1 MLTIDYALYEIEKCI
16 LEVKPLLLKI
26 IESQGYLFVFSL
38 LIRKTNIMELTNNET
53 EQAVQIA
60 NETLE
65 VQNDNLSTQKV
76 ERVKS
81 FRKYAFEKA
90 GLNRG
95 DFLSLKTYLKWIKD
109 GHLVDE
115 TYNENEQHF
124 LKEQVKNNI
133 VSKEENR
140 VQVDG
145 EKRTAV
151 EVSKP
156 SIEKKIKDLNDEIQ
170 QTRIDLAENR
180 VETGYQA
187 EKYYM
192 YAGLT
197 IVLSFYLLFFYAS
210 AIYASFFRNAG
221 TMLKMAGDD
230 IALYLDSIFDVNG
243 IFTAS
248 PALIIVYL
256 GAFIF
261 FAIGL
266 IPHNIEGK
274 NKNVLIGLAIFGA
287 FMADT
292 LMAYKIDL
300 GIHDLKVMAG
310 IADAEWQF
318 YTSINFYMVLLF
330 GFCAY
335 LVWGYMFELMLKEKN
350 KKTGDVKAALIIKG
364 LKEEI
369 KTLKN
374 ELQVL
379 EAKIIELETQI
390 KNILSQLEQL
400 KKDLE
405 SRMLNPDD
413 LSQNL
418 TSFYMGWLQYLIG
431 TDLSEEKVRCE
442 ETFNEFIQ
450 AQFNQKSNSN

>member
-1 MLTIDYALYEIEKCI
+1 
-16 LEVKPLLLKI
+16 
-26 IESQGYLFVFSL
+26 
-38 LIRKTNIMELTNNET
+38 MELSNKQSEPAVET
-53 EQAVQIA
+53 A
-60 NETLE
+60 
-65 VQNDNLSTQKV
+65 NDNLQTQLDLLSTQKV
-76 ERVKS
+76 ERVRS
-81 FRKYAFEKA
+81 FREYAFEKA

-95 DFLSLKTYLKWIKD
+95 DYLSMKANLQWIKD

-115 TYNENEQHF
+115 TYNEKEEHL
-124 LKEQVKNNI
+124 LKQQVKNKI
-133 VSKEENR
+133 IAKDEEKEK
-140 VQVDG
+140 VDG
-145 EKRTAV
+145 EKRTSI

-156 SIEKKIKDLNDEIQ
+156 AIEKKIKDLNDEIQ
-170 QTRIDLAENR
+170 QTKLDLEDNKI
-180 VETGYQA
+180 ETGYQP
-187 EKYYM
+187 EKYFM

-197 IVLSFYLLFFYAS
+197 VLLSFYLLFFYAS

-221 TMLKMAGDD
+221 TILKMAGDD
-230 IALYLDSIFDVNG
+230 IALYLDSIFDVKG

-248 PALIIVYL
+248 PVLLIVYL
-256 GAFIF
+256 GAFLF

-274 NKNVLIGLAIFGA
+274 NKNLFVGLAIFGA
-287 FMADT
+287 FIADS

-310 IADAEWQF
+310 VADADWSF
-318 YTSINFYMVLLF
+318 YSSINFYMVLLF

-335 LVWGYMFELMLKEKN
+335 LVWGYMFEMMLKEKN
-350 KKTGDVKAALIIKG
+350 KKTGDARAALIIKG

-369 KTLKN
+369 KILKN
-374 ELQVL
+374 ELQIL

-405 SRMLNPDD
+405 SRMLNPDA

-418 TSFYMGWLQYLIG
+418 TSFYMGWRQYLNG
-431 TDLSEEKVRCE
+431 TDLSLEKVKCE
-442 ETFNEFIQ
+442 ETFNDFMQ
-450 AQFNQKSNSN
+450 AQFNQVALLN

>member
-1 MLTIDYALYEIEKCI
+1 
-16 LEVKPLLLKI
+16 
-26 IESQGYLFVFSL
+26 
-38 LIRKTNIMELTNNET
+38 MELSNKQSEPAVET
-53 EQAVQIA
+53 A
-60 NETLE
+60 
-65 VQNDNLSTQKV
+65 NDNLQTQLDLLSTQKV
-76 ERVKS
+76 ERVRS
-81 FRKYAFEKA
+81 FREYAFEKA

-95 DFLSLKTYLKWIKD
+95 DYLSMKANLQWIKD

-115 TYNENEQHF
+115 TYNEKEEHL
-124 LKEQVKNNI
+124 LKQQVKNKI
-133 VSKEENR
+133 IAKDEEKEK
-140 VQVDG
+140 VDG
-145 EKRTAV
+145 EKRTSV

-156 SIEKKIKDLNDEIQ
+156 AIEKKIKDLNDEIQ
-170 QTRIDLAENR
+170 QTRLDLEDNKI
-180 VETGYQA
+180 ETGYQP
-187 EKYYM
+187 EKYFM

-197 IVLSFYLLFFYAS
+197 VLLSFYLLFFYAS

-221 TMLKMAGDD
+221 TILKMAGDD
-230 IALYLDSIFDVNG
+230 IALYLDSIFDVKG
-243 IFTAS
+243 IFTPS
-248 PALIIVYL
+248 PVLLIVYL
-256 GAFIF
+256 GAFLF

-274 NKNVLIGLAIFGA
+274 NKKLNIGLAVFGA
-287 FMADT
+287 FIADS

-310 IADAEWQF
+310 VADTDWSF
-318 YTSINFYMVLLF
+318 YFSINFYMVLLF

-335 LVWGYMFELMLKEKN
+335 LVWGYMFEMMLKEKN

-369 KTLKN
+369 KTLKS

-405 SRMLNPDD
+405 RRMLNPDA

-418 TSFYMGWLQYLIG
+418 TSFYMGWRQYLNG
-431 TDLSEEKVRCE
+431 TDLSLEKVKCE
-442 ETFNEFIQ
+442 ETFNDFMQ
-450 AQFNQKSNSN
+450 AQFNQVAILN

>member
-1 MLTIDYALYEIEKCI
+1 
-16 LEVKPLLLKI
+16 
-26 IESQGYLFVFSL
+26 
-38 LIRKTNIMELTNNET
+38 MELTNQQT
-53 EQAVQIA
+53 EPVVA
-60 NETLE
+60 TT
-65 VQNDNLSTQKV
+65 NDNLRTPNEFVVTPKV

-81 FRKYAFEKA
+81 FRAYAFEKA

-95 DFLSLKTYLKWIKD
+95 DYLALKTYLKWIKD

-115 TYNENEQHF
+115 TYDENEQYL
-124 LKEQVKNNI
+124 LKQQLQKKIVVKADE
-133 VSKEENR
+133 KEKL
-140 VQVDG
+140 DG
-145 EKRTAV
+145 DKRAAL

-156 SIEKKIKDLNDEIQ
+156 AVEKKIKELTDAIQ
-170 QTRIDLAENR
+170 QTKIDLAENN
-180 VETGYQA
+180 VQTGYQA
-187 EKYYM
+187 EKYFM

-197 IVLSFYLLFFYAS
+197 FLLSFYLLFFYAS

-221 TMLKMAGDD
+221 TILKTPGDD

-248 PALIIVYL
+248 PSLVIVYL
-256 GAFIF
+256 GAFLF

-266 IPHNIEGK
+266 IPHSIEGS
-274 NKNVLIGLAIFGA
+274 NKKLNIGLVVFGA
-287 FMADT
+287 FIADS

-310 IADAEWQF
+310 IADAEWKF

-335 LVWGYMFELMLKEKN
+335 LVWGYMFEMMLKEKN

-369 KTLKN
+369 KILQE

-379 EAKIIELETQI
+379 QAKIIDMETQI
-390 KNILSQLEQL
+390 NTILSQLEQL
-400 KKDLE
+400 KGELE
-405 SRMLNPDD
+405 NSMLRPDA

-418 TSFYMGWLQYLIG
+418 TSFYMGWNQFLNG
-431 TDLSEEKVRCE
+431 TGDLSLEKEKCE
-442 ETFNEFIQ
+442 ITFNDFMQ
-450 AQFNQKSNSN
+450 SQFNKEVAVLN

>member
-1 MLTIDYALYEIEKCI
+1 
-16 LEVKPLLLKI
+16 
-26 IESQGYLFVFSL
+26 
-38 LIRKTNIMELTNNET
+38 MELSNKQSEP
-53 EQAVQIA
+53 AVGTA
-60 NETLE
+60 
-65 VQNDNLSTQKV
+65 NDNLQTQLALLSTQKV
-76 ERVKS
+76 ERVRS
-81 FRKYAFEKA
+81 FREYAFEKA

-95 DFLSLKTYLKWIKD
+95 DYLSMKANLQWIKD

-115 TYNENEQHF
+115 TYNEKEEHL
-124 LKEQVKNNI
+124 LKQQVKNKI
-133 VSKEENR
+133 IAKDEEKEKI
-140 VQVDG
+140 DG
-145 EKRTAV
+145 EKKTSI

-156 SIEKKIKDLNDEIQ
+156 SIEKKIKELNDEIQ
-170 QTRIDLAENR
+170 QTKLDLEDNKI
-180 VETGYQA
+180 ETGYQP
-187 EKYYM
+187 EKYFM

-197 IVLSFYLLFFYAS
+197 VLLSFYLLFFYAS

-221 TMLKMAGDD
+221 TILKMAGDD
-230 IALYLDSIFDVNG
+230 IALYLDSIFDVKG

-248 PALIIVYL
+248 PILLIVYL
-256 GAFIF
+256 GAFLF

-274 NKNVLIGLAIFGA
+274 NKNLFVGLAIFGA
-287 FMADT
+287 FIADS

-310 IADAEWQF
+310 VADADWSF
-318 YTSINFYMVLLF
+318 YSSINFYMVLLF

-335 LVWGYMFELMLKEKN
+335 LVWGYMFEMMLKEKN
-350 KKTGDVKAALIIKG
+350 KKTGDARAAVIIKG

-369 KTLKN
+369 KILKN
-374 ELQVL
+374 ELQIL

-405 SRMLNPDD
+405 SRMLNPDA

-418 TSFYMGWLQYLIG
+418 TSFYMGWRQYLNG
-431 TDLSEEKVRCE
+431 TDLSLEKVKCE
-442 ETFNEFIQ
+442 ETFNDFMQ
-450 AQFNQKSNSN
+450 AQFNQVALLN

>member
-1 MLTIDYALYEIEKCI
+1 
-16 LEVKPLLLKI
+16 
-26 IESQGYLFVFSL
+26 
-38 LIRKTNIMELTNNET
+38 MELTNKQSEP
-53 EQAVQIA
+53 AVESA
-60 NETLE
+60 
-65 VQNDNLSTQKV
+65 NDNLQTQMDTLSTQKG
-76 ERVKS
+76 EQVKS
-81 FRKYAFEKA
+81 FREYAFEHA

-95 DFLSLKTYLKWIKD
+95 SHLSLKTYLKWIKD

-115 TYNENEQHF
+115 TYNEKEEHL
-124 LKEQVKNNI
+124 LKQQVK
-133 VSKEENR
+133 SKIIAKDEEKEKI
-140 VQVDG
+140 DG

-170 QTRIDLAENR
+170 QTKIDLAENK
-180 VETGYQA
+180 VETGYHS
-187 EKYYM
+187 EKYIM

-197 IVLSFYLLFFYAS
+197 FLLSFYLLFFYAS

-221 TMLKMAGDD
+221 TILKMAGDD
-230 IALYLDSIFDVNG
+230 IALYLDSIFDVKG

-248 PALIIVYL
+248 PVLLIVYL
-256 GAFIF
+256 GAFLF

-274 NKNVLIGLAIFGA
+274 NKKLNIGLAIFGA
-287 FMADT
+287 FIADS

-310 IADAEWQF
+310 VADAGWSF
-318 YTSINFYMVLLF
+318 YSSINFYMVLLF

-335 LVWGYMFELMLKEKN
+335 LVWGYMFEMMLKEKN
-350 KKTGDVKAALIIKG
+350 KKTGDIRAALIIKG

-369 KTLKN
+369 KTLKS

-379 EAKIIELETQI
+379 ETKIIELETQI

-405 SRMLNPDD
+405 SRMLNPDA

-418 TSFYMGWLQYLIG
+418 TSFYMGWRQYLNG
-431 TDLSEEKVRCE
+431 TDLSLEKVRCE
-442 ETFNEFIQ
+442 ETFNDFIQ
-450 AQFNQKSNSN
+450 TQFNSMAILN

>member
-1 MLTIDYALYEIEKCI
+1 
-16 LEVKPLLLKI
+16 
-26 IESQGYLFVFSL
+26 
-38 LIRKTNIMELTNNET
+38 MELSDKQSESAVET
-53 EQAVQIA
+53 A
-60 NETLE
+60 
-65 VQNDNLSTQKV
+65 NDNLQTQLDLLSTQKV
-76 ERVKS
+76 ERVRS
-81 FRKYAFEKA
+81 FREYAFEKA

-95 DFLSLKTYLKWIKD
+95 DYLSMKANLQWIKD

-115 TYNENEQHF
+115 TYNEKEEHL
-124 LKEQVKNNI
+124 LKQQVKNKI
-133 VSKEENR
+133 IAKDEEKEK
-140 VQVDG
+140 VDG
-145 EKRTAV
+145 EKRTSI

-156 SIEKKIKDLNDEIQ
+156 AIEKKIKDLNDEIQ
-170 QTRIDLAENR
+170 QTKLDLEDNKI
-180 VETGYQA
+180 ETGYQP
-187 EKYYM
+187 EKYFM

-197 IVLSFYLLFFYAS
+197 VLLSFYLLFFYAS

-221 TMLKMAGDD
+221 TILKMAGDD
-230 IALYLDSIFDVNG
+230 IALYLDSIFDVKG

-248 PALIIVYL
+248 PVLLIVYL
-256 GAFIF
+256 GAFLF

-274 NKNVLIGLAIFGA
+274 NKNLFVGLAIFGA
-287 FMADT
+287 FIADS

-310 IADAEWQF
+310 VADADWSF
-318 YTSINFYMVLLF
+318 YSSINFYMVLLF

-335 LVWGYMFELMLKEKN
+335 LVWGYMFEMMLKEKN
-350 KKTGDVKAALIIKG
+350 KKTGDARAALIIKG

-369 KTLKN
+369 KILKN
-374 ELQVL
+374 ELQIL

-405 SRMLNPDD
+405 SRMLNPDA

-418 TSFYMGWLQYLIG
+418 TSFYMGWRQYLNG
-431 TDLSEEKVRCE
+431 TDLSLEKVKCE
-442 ETFNEFIQ
+442 ETFNDFMQ
-450 AQFNQKSNSN
+450 AQFNQVALLN

>member
-1 MLTIDYALYEIEKCI
+1 
-16 LEVKPLLLKI
+16 
-26 IESQGYLFVFSL
+26 
-38 LIRKTNIMELTNNET
+38 MELSNKQSEPAVET
-53 EQAVQIA
+53 A
-60 NETLE
+60 
-65 VQNDNLSTQKV
+65 NDNLQTQMDTLSNQKV

-81 FRKYAFEKA
+81 FNDYAFQKA

-95 DFLSLKTYLKWIKD
+95 SDLSLKTYLKWIKD

-115 TYNENEQHF
+115 TYNEKEEHL
-124 LKEQVKNNI
+124 LKQQVK
-133 VSKEENR
+133 SKITAKDEEKEKI
-140 VQVDG
+140 DG

-170 QTRIDLAENR
+170 QTKLDLEDNKI
-180 VETGYQA
+180 VTGYHP
-187 EKYYM
+187 EKYFM

-197 IVLSFYLLFFYAS
+197 FLLSFYLLFFYAS

-221 TMLKMAGDD
+221 TILKMTGDD
-230 IALYLDSIFDVNG
+230 IALYLDSIFDVKG

-248 PALIIVYL
+248 PVLLIVYL
-256 GAFIF
+256 GAFLF

-274 NKNVLIGLAIFGA
+274 NKKLNIGLAIFGA
-287 FMADT
+287 FIADS

-310 IADAEWQF
+310 VADADWNF
-318 YTSINFYMVLLF
+318 YSSINFYMVLLF

-335 LVWGYMFELMLKEKN
+335 LVWGYMFEMMLKEKK
-350 KKTGDVKAALIIKG
+350 KKTGDVRAALIIKG

-369 KTLKN
+369 KTLRS

-379 EAKIIELETQI
+379 ETKIIELETQI
-390 KNILSQLEQL
+390 KNILYQLEQL

-405 SRMLNPDD
+405 SRMLNPDA

-418 TSFYMGWLQYLIG
+418 TSFYMGWLQYLNG
-431 TDLSEEKVRCE
+431 TDLSLEKVKCE
-442 ETFNEFIQ
+442 ETFNDFMQ
-450 AQFNQKSNSN
+450 AQFNQAAILN

>member
-1 MLTIDYALYEIEKCI
+1 
-16 LEVKPLLLKI
+16 
-26 IESQGYLFVFSL
+26 
-38 LIRKTNIMELTNNET
+38 MELSNKQSAPAVET
-53 EQAVQIA
+53 A
-60 NETLE
+60 
-65 VQNDNLSTQKV
+65 NDNLQTQLDLLSTQKV
-76 ERVKS
+76 ERVRS
-81 FRKYAFEKA
+81 FREYAFEKA

-95 DFLSLKTYLKWIKD
+95 DYLSMKANLQWIKD

-115 TYNENEQHF
+115 TYNEKEEHL
-124 LKEQVKNNI
+124 LKQQVKNKI
-133 VSKEENR
+133 IGKDEEKEK
-140 VQVDG
+140 VDG
-145 EKRTAV
+145 EKKTSI

-170 QTRIDLAENR
+170 QTKLDLEDNKI
-180 VETGYQA
+180 ETGYQP
-187 EKYYM
+187 EKYFM

-197 IVLSFYLLFFYAS
+197 VLLSFYLLFFYAS

-221 TMLKMAGDD
+221 TILKMAGDD
-230 IALYLDSIFDVNG
+230 IALYLDSIFDVKG

-248 PALIIVYL
+248 PVLLIVYL
-256 GAFIF
+256 GAFLF

-274 NKNVLIGLAIFGA
+274 NKNLFVGLAIFGA
-287 FMADT
+287 FIADS

-310 IADAEWQF
+310 VADADWCF
-318 YTSINFYMVLLF
+318 YSSINFYMVLLF

-335 LVWGYMFELMLKEKN
+335 LVWGYMFEMMLKEKN
-350 KKTGDVKAALIIKG
+350 KKTGDARATLIIKG

-405 SRMLNPDD
+405 SRMLNPDA

-418 TSFYMGWLQYLIG
+418 TSFYMGWRQYLNG
-431 TDLSEEKVRCE
+431 TDLSLEKVKCE
-442 ETFNEFIQ
+442 ETFNDFMQ
-450 AQFNQKSNSN
+450 AQFNQVALLN

>member
-1 MLTIDYALYEIEKCI
+1 
-16 LEVKPLLLKI
+16 
-26 IESQGYLFVFSL
+26 
-38 LIRKTNIMELTNNET
+38 MELSNKHSEPAFFFFFFNLQT
-53 EQAVQIA
+53 Q
-60 NETLE
+60 L
-65 VQNDNLSTQKV
+65 DLLSTQKV
-76 ERVKS
+76 ERVRS
-81 FRKYAFEKA
+81 FREYAFEKA

-95 DFLSLKTYLKWIKD
+95 DYLSMKANLQWIKD

-115 TYNENEQHF
+115 TYNEKEEHL
-124 LKEQVKNNI
+124 LKQQVKNKI
-133 VSKEENR
+133 IAKDEEKEK
-140 VQVDG
+140 VDG
-145 EKRTAV
+145 EKRTSI

-156 SIEKKIKDLNDEIQ
+156 SIEKKIKELNDEIQ
-170 QTRIDLAENR
+170 QTKLDLEDNKI
-180 VETGYQA
+180 ETGYQP
-187 EKYYM
+187 EKYFM

-197 IVLSFYLLFFYAS
+197 VLLSFYLLFFYAS

-221 TMLKMAGDD
+221 TILKMAGDD
-230 IALYLDSIFDVNG
+230 IALYLDSIFDVKG

-248 PALIIVYL
+248 PVLLIVYL
-256 GAFIF
+256 GAFLF

-274 NKNVLIGLAIFGA
+274 NKNLFVGLAIFGA
-287 FMADT
+287 FIADS

-310 IADAEWQF
+310 VADADWSF
-318 YTSINFYMVLLF
+318 YSSINFYMVLLF

-335 LVWGYMFELMLKEKN
+335 LVWGYMFEMMLKEKN
-350 KKTGDVKAALIIKG
+350 KKTGDARAALIIKG

-369 KTLKN
+369 KILKN
-374 ELQVL
+374 ELQIL

-405 SRMLNPDD
+405 SRMLNPDA

-418 TSFYMGWLQYLIG
+418 TSFYMGWRQYLNG
-431 TDLSEEKVRCE
+431 TDLSLEKVKCE
-442 ETFNEFIQ
+442 ETFNDFMQ
-450 AQFNQKSNSN
+450 AQFNQVALLN

>member
-1 MLTIDYALYEIEKCI
+1 
-16 LEVKPLLLKI
+16 
-26 IESQGYLFVFSL
+26 
-38 LIRKTNIMELTNNET
+38 MELSNQQSEPAVET
-53 EQAVQIA
+53 A
-60 NETLE
+60 NENLQTQL
-65 VQNDNLSTQKV
+65 DLLSTQKV
-76 ERVKS
+76 ERVRS
-81 FRKYAFEKA
+81 FREYAFEKA

-95 DFLSLKTYLKWIKD
+95 DFISLKTNLQWIKD

-115 TYNENEQHF
+115 TYNEKEEHL
-124 LKEQVKNNI
+124 LKHQVKNKI
-133 VSKEENR
+133 IAKDEEKEK
-140 VQVDG
+140 VDG
-145 EKRTAV
+145 EKRTSI

-156 SIEKKIKDLNDEIQ
+156 AIEKKIKDLNDEIQ
-170 QTRIDLAENR
+170 QTKLDLEDNKIQ
-180 VETGYQA
+180 TGYQP
-187 EKYYM
+187 EKYFM

-197 IVLSFYLLFFYAS
+197 VLLSFYLLFFYAS

-221 TMLKMAGDD
+221 TILKMAGDD
-230 IALYLDSIFDVNG
+230 ITLYLDSIFDVKG

-248 PALIIVYL
+248 PVLLIVYL
-256 GAFIF
+256 GAFLF

-274 NKNVLIGLAIFGA
+274 NKKFNIGLAIFGA
-287 FMADT
+287 FIADS

-310 IADAEWQF
+310 VADADWSF
-318 YTSINFYMVLLF
+318 YSSINFYMVLLF

-335 LVWGYMFELMLKEKN
+335 LVWGYMFEMMLKEKN
-350 KKTGDVKAALIIKG
+350 KKTGDAKAALIIKG

-390 KNILSQLEQL
+390 KNIFSQLEQL

-405 SRMLNPDD
+405 SRMLNPDA

-418 TSFYMGWLQYLIG
+418 TSFYMGWRQYLNG
-431 TDLSEEKVRCE
+431 TDLSLEKVKCE
-442 ETFNEFIQ
+442 ETFNDFMQ
-450 AQFNQKSNSN
+450 AQFNQVALLN

>member
-1 MLTIDYALYEIEKCI
+1 
-16 LEVKPLLLKI
+16 
-26 IESQGYLFVFSL
+26 
-38 LIRKTNIMELTNNET
+38 MELSNKQSEPAVET
-53 EQAVQIA
+53 A
-60 NETLE
+60 
-65 VQNDNLSTQKV
+65 NDNLQTQLDLLSTQKV
-76 ERVKS
+76 ERVRS
-81 FRKYAFEKA
+81 FREYAFEKA

-95 DFLSLKTYLKWIKD
+95 DYLSMKANLQWIKD

-115 TYNENEQHF
+115 TYNEKEEHL
-124 LKEQVKNNI
+124 LKQQVKNKI
-133 VSKEENR
+133 IAKDEEKEK
-140 VQVDG
+140 VDG
-145 EKRTAV
+145 EKRTSI

-156 SIEKKIKDLNDEIQ
+156 SIEKKIKELNDEIQ
-170 QTRIDLAENR
+170 QTKLDLEDNKI
-180 VETGYQA
+180 ETGYQP
-187 EKYYM
+187 EKYFM

-197 IVLSFYLLFFYAS
+197 VLLSFYLLFFYAS

-221 TMLKMAGDD
+221 TILKMAGDD
-230 IALYLDSIFDVNG
+230 IALYLDSIFDVKG

-248 PALIIVYL
+248 PVLLIVYL
-256 GAFIF
+256 GAFLF

-274 NKNVLIGLAIFGA
+274 NKNLFVGLAIFGA
-287 FMADT
+287 FIADS

-310 IADAEWQF
+310 VADADWSF
-318 YTSINFYMVLLF
+318 YSSINFYMVLLF

-335 LVWGYMFELMLKEKN
+335 LVWGYMFEMMLKEKN
-350 KKTGDVKAALIIKG
+350 KKTGDARAALIIKG

-369 KTLKN
+369 KILKN
-374 ELQVL
+374 ELQIL

-405 SRMLNPDD
+405 SRMLNPDA

-418 TSFYMGWLQYLIG
+418 TSFYMGWRQYLNG
-431 TDLSEEKVRCE
+431 TDLSLEKVKCE
-442 ETFNEFIQ
+442 ETFNDFMQ
-450 AQFNQKSNSN
+450 AQFNQVALLN

>member
-1 MLTIDYALYEIEKCI
+1 
-16 LEVKPLLLKI
+16 
-26 IESQGYLFVFSL
+26 
-38 LIRKTNIMELTNNET
+38 MELSNKQSEPAVET
-53 EQAVQIA
+53 A
-60 NETLE
+60 
-65 VQNDNLSTQKV
+65 NDNLQTQLDLLSTQKV
-76 ERVKS
+76 ERVRS
-81 FRKYAFEKA
+81 FREYAFEKA

-95 DFLSLKTYLKWIKD
+95 DYLSMKANLQWIKD

-115 TYNENEQHF
+115 TYNEKEEHL
-124 LKEQVKNNI
+124 LKQQVKNKI
-133 VSKEENR
+133 IAKDEEKEK
-140 VQVDG
+140 VDG
-145 EKRTAV
+145 EKRTSI

-156 SIEKKIKDLNDEIQ
+156 AIEKKIKDLNDEIQ
-170 QTRIDLAENR
+170 QTKLDLEDNKI
-180 VETGYQA
+180 ETGYQP
-187 EKYYM
+187 EKYFM

-197 IVLSFYLLFFYAS
+197 FLLSFYLLFFYAS

-221 TMLKMAGDD
+221 TILKIAGDD
-230 IALYLDSIFDVNG
+230 IALYLDSIFDVKG

-248 PALIIVYL
+248 PVLLIVYL
-256 GAFIF
+256 GAFLF

-274 NKNVLIGLAIFGA
+274 NKNLFVGLAIFGA
-287 FMADT
+287 FIADS

-310 IADAEWQF
+310 VADADWSF
-318 YTSINFYMVLLF
+318 YSSINFYMVLLF

-335 LVWGYMFELMLKEKN
+335 LVWGYMFEMMLKEKN
-350 KKTGDVKAALIIKG
+350 KKTGDARAALIIKG

-369 KTLKN
+369 KILKN
-374 ELQVL
+374 ELQIL

-405 SRMLNPDD
+405 SRMLNPDA

-418 TSFYMGWLQYLIG
+418 TSFYMGWRQYLNG
-431 TDLSEEKVRCE
+431 TDLSLEKVKCE
-442 ETFNEFIQ
+442 ETFNDFMQ
-450 AQFNQKSNSN
+450 VQFNQVALLN